1 MQWKIKIPRK
11 KGILAAAS
19 LLGALGIGL
28 GTAAGS
34 WEREPASATVSAYT
48 QQAEPVEWEVLLY
61 MVGSNLESETGAATT
76 NLRELLESDLGTVRV
91 VGQAGGCTDWETE
104 AFADGMTTRFLI
116 EDGILTVQETMDGCN
131 MGEAST
137 LADFLAYARTGYP
150 AEKTVLVLWDHGDGP
165 VGGFGCDDLYG
176 GDSLTLTE
184 LEAAL
189 SAAGCGE
196 TPLEVIGLDACCMAS
211 LEVALALAPYGQYMV
226 ASQELEPAAGW
237 DYTVAGRLAGLSGA
251 EAARLLAQGYY
262 DKNSPG
268 APEATVSVTDL
279 SQVAG
284 LAAWVE
290 EWAEALGKCDLATLM
305 PFRGTVYGFGAA
317 GRSGGASDLVD
328 LQALAKALQPLAG
341 ASASLES
348 FTQELQEAVLLS
360 CSQDGQA
367 CGLSLYAPYAEL
379 EEAARKL
386 SAYRSLDVLPDYEE
400 LAFTIADYLL
410 QVQTQAEANLPLQ
423 SSGEEFVAQDPGN
436 VKQVYLTLW
445 ERDENQTDYY
455 YLVGTD
461 SDVEL
466 EGGWYTADIANEW
479 TFLDGQPLCTVELES
494 PSGLYTRFAC
504 PVLYEGQRA
513 NLILQYDAQF
523 PYGRVVCLVPLE
535 EDHFSRQRI
544 LLQGGESITPLYP
557 VEAFTETA
565 DQEVEGYLTQEEGF
579 KVGQTIHYTAG
590 MEPEALPASQ
600 DGLYGFW
607 FITWENQDVYSEF
620 LAAS

>member
-1 MQWKIKIPRK
+1 M
-11 KGILAAAS
+11 
-19 LLGALGIGL
+19 
-28 GTAAGS
+28 
-34 WEREPASATVSAYT
+34 
-48 QQAEPVEWEVLLY
+48 
-61 MVGSNLESETGAATT
+61 
-76 NLRELLESDLGTVRV
+76 
-91 VGQAGGCTDWETE
+91 
-104 AFADGMTTRFLI
+104 
-116 EDGILTVQETMDGCN
+116 
-131 MGEAST
+131 
-137 LADFLAYARTGYP
+137 
-150 AEKTVLVLWDHGDGP
+150 
-165 VGGFGCDDLYG
+165 
-176 GDSLTLTE
+176 TE

-348 FTQELQEAVLLS
+348 LTQALQEAVLLS

-379 EEAARKL
+379 EKAARKL
-386 SAYRSLDVLPDYEE
+386 SAYRSLDVLLDYEE

-410 QVQTQAEANLPLQ
+410 QAQTQAEANLPLQ

-445 ERDENQTDYY
+445 GRDENQTDYY

-479 TFLDGQPLCTVELES
+479 TFLDG
-494 PSGLYTRFAC
+494 
-504 PVLYEGQRA
+504 
-513 NLILQYDAQF
+513 
-523 PYGRVVCLVPLE
+523 
-535 EDHFSRQRI
+535 
-544 LLQGGESITPLYP
+544 
-557 VEAFTETA
+557 
-565 DQEVEGYLTQEEGF
+565 
-579 KVGQTIHYTAG
+579 
-590 MEPEALPASQ
+590 
-600 DGLYGFW
+600 
-607 FITWENQDVYSEF
+607 
-620 LAAS
+620 